1 MEKYLTHLPIEDNVF
16 AVLKEEFYLH
26 ENKARK
32 YSAGDKTLDYLDI
45 IRLSDVEDCKYANI
59 IANSLAAKIKCE
71 VKPRY
76 VRQVANTSLKPHVDY
91 GTNVCIN
98 VLLQGT
104 APIVFEHTHEFNYR
118 CAVLNVSKTH
128 QVDSLDERLFFR
140 LSMNEEIHYA
150 DFLERIN
157 GLEEDIFNIDT

>member
-1 MEKYLTHLPIEDNVF
+1 MKKYLTHLPIKDTVF
-16 AVLKEEFYLH
+16 DALKKEFYLH

-32 YSAGDKTLDYLDI
+32 YSAGHVTLENVDI
-45 IRLSDVEDCKYANI
+45 IRLTDVEECKYANI
-59 IANSLAAKIKCE
+59 IADKLSSKINCE

-76 VRQVANTSLKPHVDY
+76 VRQVANTSLKPHKDL

-104 APIVFEHTHEFNYR
+104 APIIFDYEHEFNYK

-128 QVDSLDERLFFR
+128 QVDSLDTRLFFR
-140 LSMNEEIHYA
+140 LSMNAEIYYN
-150 DFLERIN
+150 DFLKRIN
-157 GLEEDIFNIDT
+157 GIEEDIFDIDL